1 MASIWLVSIRMVRW
15 AAMVQR
21 FAETVLFFNP
31 AMWFLSRRVSELRE
45 FCCDELVCHSAA
57 SSQKNVRL
65 RYAEALL
72 HVVSLS
78 LESGEGESRIDGP
91 NLTALAA
98 SGRSPSDLRRR
109 ISRMLN
115 EPVSEPFPTGR
126 GLLVAFGAGLL

>member
-1 MASIWLVSIRMVRW
+1 
-15 AAMVQR
+15 
-21 FAETVLFFNP
+21 
-31 AMWFLSRRVSELRE
+31 MWFLSRRVSELRE